1 MLPGQS
7 SLDAGKASR
16 ISTMDQ
22 YGVPSPPPLQVIPQP
37 VSRSAPFS
45 VHSRGVQLFDQNRCF
60 DCQYVGLSIFR
71 SLRDISGALWT
82 FLLVQGWL
90 SVWVTIITIVSVF
103 FFTYIGGG
111 KTQAIDW
118 TVAAFVVLL
127 PLVGNLW
134 WAFARRERAL
144 ADLAQGAH
152 CMSALELS
160 QHIDGSSSFMAL
172 RCAGMPSLSEETEH
186 APVCPACSQG
196 AAAAHCPCTP
206 GLVASGGAATGTP
219 AELPAPAA
227 YHHRHASHHVCK
239 CCPYAHQDD
248 WNH

>member
-1 MLPGQS
+1 MEH
-7 SLDAGKASR
+7 
-16 ISTMDQ
+16 
-22 YGVPSPPPLQVIPQP
+22 YGGPSPPPLQGMPPPP

-90 SVWVTIITIVSVF
+90 SVWVTLITIVSVF

-111 KTQAIDW
+111 KTQALDW

-144 ADLAQGAH
+144 ADLALGAH
-152 CMSALELS
+152 CTQPLEP
-160 QHIDGSSSFMAL
+160 
-172 RCAGMPSLSEETEH
+172 CVH
-186 APVCPACSQG
+186 ACNI
-196 AAAAHCPCTP
+196 H
-206 GLVASGGAATGTP
+206 AT
-219 AELPAPAA
+219 
-227 YHHRHASHHVCK
+227 V
-239 CCPYAHQDD
+239 
-248 WNH
+248 